1 LIDLLLV
8 LVLCLM
14 VWMAARRGFFRTALR
29 LGAWI
34 VSIALA
40 AALSAAL
47 AQPTYEAFFAAPVRA
62 MIEQNIGAAVDSS
75 QAAQYAQRVI
85 EELPA
90 ALQQLAG
97 VAGIST
103 EGLIGSL
110 QSSFTVAGAAAL
122 LEQSVAAPIAI
133 AVIRLVMNL
142 ALFMLLLFGLQFLCR
157 HLEKLREIPVL
168 KQTDWILG
176 AALGLI
182 KGVLLV
188 LVLALL
194 LRAGAAL
201 NAGGSFALAVE
212 NSRIAALT
220 EGFYAAR

>member
-1 LIDLLLV
+1 MIDLLLV
-8 LVLCLM
+8 LALGLM

-40 AALSAAL
+40 GALSAAL
-47 AQPTYEAFFAAPVRA
+47 AQPIYEAFFSTPMRA
-62 MIEQNIGAAVDSS
+62 MIEQNIGAAVESS
-75 QAAQYAQRVI
+75 QAAQVAQKVI

-103 EGLIGSL
+103 EGLIGNL
-110 QSSFTVAGAAAL
+110 QSNFTVADAAAL

-133 AVIRLVMNL
+133 AVIRLVMGL
-142 ALFMLLLFGLQFLCR
+142 ILFVLLLIGLQFVCR
-157 HLEKLREIPVL
+157 KLEKLREIPVF

-176 AALGLI
+176 AVLGLV

-194 LRAGAAL
+194 LRAAAAL
-201 NAGGSFALAVE
+201 NDGGNFALAVE

-220 EGFYAAR
+220 EGFFAAR